1 VDQKHKGSER
11 RIFGFC
17 LKWGSTVEN
26 KSGELKNTSY
36 ELFIGALSVLSIV
49 NLVLYIF
56 VPDPNLQA
64 VILIMDGLL
73 SLIFLC
79 DFTYRLFTAESKSNY
94 FFRQM
99 GWADLLASLPA
110 PQFKILRLFRILR
123 LYRLMKIYGGAR
135 MIKEFF
141 ANRGSSALLTL
152 FFIMILI
159 LEFGGLTMLW
169 VESSVPDANI
179 TTASDAVWY
188 VYVTITTVG
197 YGDQYPVSNAGRIL
211 GVLIMTVGVGLFG
224 TITAF
229 LANAFIAPSEDEDD
243 KELPAADLVSLSEQM
258 MEIKAILVSYEKANA
273 NLQAKVDGL
282 AESIQNF
289 KA

>member
-1 VDQKHKGSER
+1 M
-11 RIFGFC
+11 
-17 LKWGSTVEN
+17 EN

-49 NLVLYIF
+49 NLVLYYI
-56 VPDPNLQA
+56 VSDPDVSA

-73 SLIFLC
+73 SLIFII
-79 DFTYRLFTAESKSNY
+79 DFLYRLYTAESKSDY

-99 GWADLLASLPA
+99 GWADLLASVPA

-123 LYRLMKIYGGAR
+123 LYRLMKAYGGAR

-141 ANRGSSALLTL
+141 SNRGGSALVTL

-169 VESSVPDANI
+169 VESSAPDANI
-179 TTASDAVWY
+179 TSASDAVWY

-197 YGDQYPVSNAGRIL
+197 YGDRYPVSNTGRII

-229 LANAFIAPSEDEDD
+229 LANAFIAPSGDEDD
-243 KELPAADLVSLSEQM
+243 QELPAADLISLSEQM
-258 MEIKAILVSYEKANA
+258 KEIKSILMSYEKAN
-273 NLQAKVDGL
+273 NDLQAKVDGL
-282 AESIQNF
+282 AESIEKFQ
-289 KA
+289 A